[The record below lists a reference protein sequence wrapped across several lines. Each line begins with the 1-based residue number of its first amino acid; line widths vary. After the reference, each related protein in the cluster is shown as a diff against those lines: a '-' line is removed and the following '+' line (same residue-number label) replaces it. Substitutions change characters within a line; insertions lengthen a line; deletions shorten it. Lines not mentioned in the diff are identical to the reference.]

1 MYFAPWHYIQIS
13 VQFHAPTENIPR
25 HPMVRRLEE
34 PQSQSGL
41 GGEQK
46 NARIF
51 RKHYGLTIQIYNHII
66 GLGVKTDNGVL
77 IFVCWQH

>member
-1 MYFAPWHYIQIS
+1 
-13 VQFHAPTENIPR
+13 
-25 HPMVRRLEE
+25 MVRRLEE